1 MQRIS
6 ISISE
11 DTLEGVDL
19 LAKTLGCSRSALV
32 DVLLARGLVKRLLDH
47 REHLIAINALTV
59 DREGP
64 AKRNRGQSVEEI
76 EEAIHRLEQDYQGDL
91 WNAVDHL

>member
-1 MQRIS
+1 MKRVSVS
-6 ISISE
+6 ISD

-19 LAKTLGCSRSALV
+19 LARTLGVSRSALI
-32 DVLLARGLVKRLLDH
+32 DVLLARGLVRRLLEHRDH
-47 REHLIAINALTV
+47 LVAINALPA

-91 WNAVDHL
+91 WDAVDHL